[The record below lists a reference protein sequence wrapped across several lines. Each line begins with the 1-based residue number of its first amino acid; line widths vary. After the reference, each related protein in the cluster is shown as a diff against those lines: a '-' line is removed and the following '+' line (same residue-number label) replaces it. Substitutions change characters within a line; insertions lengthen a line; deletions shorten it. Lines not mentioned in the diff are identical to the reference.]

1 MSQES
6 IFIQFPQCVKGE
18 SSHSARLRWRTC
30 ALNVYV
36 CVCAC
41 RGSMQNAP
49 NSAGV
54 IAGYPVGTAKQ
65 VCITPYPQSHILNP
79 RHN

>member
-1 MSQES
+1 
-6 IFIQFPQCVKGE
+6 
-18 SSHSARLRWRTC
+18 
-30 ALNVYV
+30 
-36 CVCAC
+36 
-41 RGSMQNAP
+41 MQNAP